1 MASTTHVP
9 VYLVGG
15 NLETL
20 IKFQDTLR
28 DQGYKETEQPFEITV
43 LDRFRKLTDIKVK
56 RFIFVFPYNAR
67 AIISDESH
75 PATSLHRELKE
86 ADSNGSFRMISAN
99 LFAMHAFCY
108 FPGFIV
114 IYNEKGAPQSQ
125 MFDEDVTRLY
135 EVGEQTEL
143 KKYAENRLMS
153 LSMKDG
159 KLNEHQLRALREFV
173 EGGRGTEVH
182 FGIMYYTHKLGW
194 LLDQKVS

>member
-86 ADSNGSFRMISAN
+86 ADSN
-99 LFAMHAFCY
+99 
-108 FPGFIV
+108 GFIV